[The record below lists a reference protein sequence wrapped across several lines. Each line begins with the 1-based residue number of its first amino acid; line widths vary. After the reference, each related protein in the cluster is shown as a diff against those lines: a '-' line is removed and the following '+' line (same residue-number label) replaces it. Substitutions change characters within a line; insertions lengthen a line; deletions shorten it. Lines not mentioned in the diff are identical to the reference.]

1 MKIEN
6 SGLNRISRQE
16 TEAAAALE
24 KNNPHTDP
32 AAGVERSGGKD
43 RATLSE
49 RARVLARARVALDET
64 PEVRT
69 EKVGKLRDEIESGS
83 YQPPLQEVVKR
94 LASQVRLN

>member
-1 MKIEN
+1 MKIDN

-24 KNNPHTDP
+24 KSNAQNET
-32 AAGVERSGGKD
+32 AAGVERFGGKD

-49 RARVLARARVALDET
+49 RARLLARARVAMDET

-69 EKVGKLRDEIESGS
+69 DKVGKLREEIETGN

-94 LASQVRLN
+94 LVSQVRLS